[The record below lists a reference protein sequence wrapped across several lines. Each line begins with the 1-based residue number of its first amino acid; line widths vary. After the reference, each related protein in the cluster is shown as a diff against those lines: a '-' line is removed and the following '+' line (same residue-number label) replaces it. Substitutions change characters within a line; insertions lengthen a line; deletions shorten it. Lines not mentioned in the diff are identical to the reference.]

1 MLKIVIPREE
11 YSLFKTLNLYL
22 VLVELRQ
29 INYQLLFSAFLHS
42 SIQEI
47 MAATGGGTIGG
58 NITGCGTSGCGTTC
72 GGTTGGGGAIG
83 DNITGCGTS
92 GCGTTCGGT
101 MGGNI
106 TGSVTTGCGTSGYL
120 TNGGSTT
127 KNVTNGCGTIWVKKL
142 VLTQI
147 LAVPGQGTIGGDI
160 AGGRM
165 ATIVLGD
172 SNTTYN
178 IKQDEGQKGSAS
190 NCRFL

>member
-72 GGTTGGGGAIG
+72 GGT
-83 DNITGCGTS
+83 
-92 GCGTTCGGT
+92 

-127 KNVTNGCGTIWVKKL
+127 NNITNGCGTIWVTKL
-142 VLTQI
+142 VVTQ
-147 LAVPGQGTIGGDI
+147 LLVVPGQGTIGGDI

-178 IKQDEGQKGSAS
+178 IKRDEGQKCSAS
-190 NCRFL
+190 NRRFLSYRKLSHQKMWKNFARDPLVPSDVV